1 MPEARPRLLIL
12 DNEIELRKQM
22 RWALARYDL
31 LFADDRAAA
40 HAAMRRH
47 EPPVVVLNAGARPNP
62 NGDPEGL
69 ATLRETLKC
78 APSTKVIVL
87 AGENDDE
94 YASDLVES
102 GAFDVLAGP
111 LDLEVLD
118 TIVDRAFRLARLE
131 RRNQGLRPSS
141 LAGPFPDSLLTR
153 DPAMLRIC
161 HRIGQLALSRTP
173 MLLTGEPGTG
183 KTMLA
188 RALHRRSPDA
198 SGPFVA
204 VDRINASEALPESGT
219 DPEPGER
226 PEAPVRRARGRAK
239 PAGGG
244 TLFVHDVA
252 ELPLPLQSRL
262 SHLLLQRESA
272 QANEASGSAVGARIV
287 CATRHDLPALVARK
301 RFRED
306 LLHRLGGVI
315 VSVPPLRERAGD
327 AVLLARA
334 FVRRFANLHGR
345 HRLVLGEDAV
355 EAIARHRW
363 PGNVREL
370 EGRAERAVIMAEGG
384 TIRAADFGLEPAGA
398 QPPSLREVRQQAERG
413 GGARGNGPCRRQR
426 RAGRR
431 PARYQSAN
439 ALRPVEPLRNSL
451 IGAAR
456 AESALRE
463 AADIPADRRGETV
476 REPVCRRVAEQLARA
491 ADVGQRVAHV
501 ARAEVAEPRLDR
513 RQRCGP

>member
-413 GGARGNGPCRRQR
+413 AVLE
-426 RAGRR
+426 AM
-431 PARYQSAN
+431 
-439 ALRPVEPLRNSL
+439 
-451 IGAAR
+451 AR
-456 AESALRE
+456 A
-463 AADIPADRRGETV
+463 DDNV
-476 REPVCRRVAEQLARA
+476 ARA
-491 ADVGQRVAHV
+491 ADLLGISRPTLYDLLS
-501 ARAEVAEPRLDR
+501 RFGIR
-513 RQRCGP
+513 